1 MFRYPWRRARLALT
15 GGLGAFALLASAS
28 EALAAPVPDC
38 STLPH
43 VIYTAGGTSQV
54 TLMQTIATEYANLNP
69 PITLLYNS
77 ETACTAYADLANQT
91 AETSFLYW
99 TAAGVQES
107 CTDVGTA
114 PVLAVMG
121 NSQDLCTGTG
131 LNPDGGLVSGLGVF
145 LGPVQPIDFI
155 VPYSSNAQS
164 ISTEAAFFVYG
175 YDAAAANETVQPWST
190 PANIFTR
197 SSTSFA
203 TLFLGLETGIPVSV
217 LQGTGARKEAS
228 GTALVN
234 AVGAFNGMAGPD
246 QTAIGIA
253 SGEGPDQNRSAP
265 GGATVKVLA
274 YQHTGQTCGYWPDS
288 NFNTFDKVNV
298 RDGQYWL
305 WSPVH
310 FFAAV
315 GANNAITNADAA
327 ALIGAWSETT
337 APLAGLDVF
346 AADANAFAVP
356 KCAMQVWRDGDL
368 AEPYSYEPAAPCS
381 CKFDFAEGNAN
392 KPSTCKTCTQDS
404 DCSTNHCRNIGPP
417 LNADAG
423 ASVGYC
429 EVN

>member
-1 MFRYPWRRARLALT
+1 MFRYQRRRTRLALT
-15 GGLGAFALLASAS
+15 GGLGALALLASAS
-28 EALAAPVPDC
+28 EALAGDC
-38 STLPH
+38 SQAGPH
-43 VIYTAGGTSQV
+43 LVYTAGGTSQV
-54 TLMQTIATEYANLNP
+54 TLMGAIATAYANLSS
-69 PITLLYNS
+69 PITILYNS
-77 ETACTAYADLANQT
+77 ETACTAYGDLINQT
-91 AETSFLYW
+91 AETTFLYW
-99 TAAGVQES
+99 TAAGVQQS
-107 CTDVGTA
+107 CTDIGTA

-121 NSQDLCTGTG
+121 NSQNLCTGAG
-131 LNPDGGLVSGLGVF
+131 FSADGGLASGYGVF

-155 VPYSSNAQS
+155 VPFSSNAQS

-175 YDAAAANETVQPWST
+175 YDAASASETVQPWST

-203 TLFLGLETGIPVSV
+203 TLFLGLETGIPASV

-228 GTALVN
+228 GTALVS
-234 AVGAFNGMAGPD
+234 AVGAFNGNAGPD
-246 QTAIGIA
+246 QTVIGIA

-265 GGATVKVLA
+265 GGATIKELA

-310 FFAAV
+310 FYAAV

-327 ALIGAWSETT
+327 SLINAWSEAA

-346 AADANAFAVP
+346 ATDVTSFAVP

-368 AEPYSYEPAAPCS
+368 AEPYSFEPAAPCS
-381 CKFDFAEGNAN
+381 CKFDFAESNAN

-404 DCSTNHCRNIGPP
+404 DCTTNHCRNIGPP

-423 ASVGYC
+423 ANVGYC